1 MRFESAFGWIKVNGQ
16 TLFNMQ
22 PGKIR
27 LDAVLDALSCNQ
39 SSDDNDNES
48 ANNSP
53 GSVDLT
59 GVQCSSVFVFNQ
71 LIGALTKTTSP
82 LESFVLTRPKIA
94 SMIETGNELASSMAL
109 ETLVQ
114 QISPSLKTLQIGG
127 LS

>member
-1 MRFESAFGWIKVNGQ
+1 MRFESSFGWIKINGQ
-16 TLFNMQ
+16 TLYNMQ

-27 LDAVLDALSCNQ
+27 LDAVLDALGCNQ
-39 SSDDNDNES
+39 SSENKDNGS

-59 GVQCSSVFVFNQ
+59 GVQCSSAFVFNQ

-94 SMIETGNELASSMAL
+94 SMLETSNELSSSTAL
-109 ETLVQ
+109 ETLAQ

-127 LS
+127 LA